1 MKPIDDTIAAIATS
15 LGEAGIAIVRV
26 SGSDSFRIADTIF
39 ASSAS
44 PPSHRPS
51 QSFVYGHI
59 VDSEG
64 LIDEV
69 LLLIMRSPRTYTCED
84 MIEIQGHG
92 GPVSARRV
100 LRCVLAE
107 GARLAEPGEFTKRA
121 FMNGRID
128 LVQAEAVL
136 DLIHSR
142 SERAAQAAL
151 DQLEGNLS
159 LQFNA
164 YYDHLVSIAADLEAA
179 LDFVEADIPLLVL
192 DTQTK
197 KLVTLQN
204 DIQQLIA
211 SWDEGHLLRDG
222 ILAVISGSPNVG
234 KSTLLNA
241 LLGTDRA
248 IVSHVP
254 GTTRDTIEEMIV
266 LDGIPIRLVDTAG
279 LRETGCEIEQKG
291 MDRTRQQMKR
301 ADLQIHVMDLS
312 KKPTDDEIQH
322 LQHLESAKSLIVF
335 NKMDLAKHK
344 EPPFLKKS
352 ITSVKTCLKDG
363 QGLSEVRNA
372 MRELIEAGIDMQTR
386 PQALISERHRD
397 LLILAT
403 TDIDEA
409 IELLNRKSEEVIVL
423 AADCLRSALESI
435 GQATGRIYGDE
446 LLDTIFSRFCVGK

>member
-26 SGSDSFRIADTIF
+26 SGPDTFRIADAIF
-39 ASSAS
+39 TSRGS
-44 PPSHRPS
+44 PPSQRPS

-59 VDSEG
+59 VDSEV

-69 LLLIMRSPRTYTCED
+69 LLLVMRSPHTYTCEN

-128 LVQAEAVL
+128 LVQAEAVS

-159 LQFNA
+159 TEFNA
-164 YYDHLVSIAADLEAA
+164 YYDRLVTIAADLEAA

-192 DTQTK
+192 ETQTE
-197 KLVTLQN
+197 KLIALQT
-204 DIQQLIA
+204 DIQHLIA

-279 LRETGCEIEQKG
+279 LRETGCEIEQEG
-291 MDRTRQQMKR
+291 IDRTHQQMKR
-301 ADLQIHVMDLS
+301 ADLQIHVIDVS
-312 KKPTDDEIQH
+312 KSLTNDEIA
-322 LQHLESAKSLIVF
+322 HLEQLNPEKSLIIL
-335 NKMDLAKHK
+335 NKIDILPKNELPA
-344 EPPFLKKS
+344 LKNAIK
-352 ITSVKTCLKDG
+352 SVKTCLKDG
-363 QGLSEVRNA
+363 QGLPEVKNA
-372 MRELIEAGIDMQTR
+372 MRELIESGIEMHTR

-397 LLILAT
+397 LLDLAT
-403 TDIDEA
+403 TDMTEA
-409 IELLNRKSEEVIVL
+409 IALLSQKREEVIVL

-435 GQATGRIYGDE
+435 GQATGRVYGEE